1 MPEGADTVII
11 LEDAEE
17 KNNQITFKGIA
28 KKGQN
33 VRLAGEDLRGW
44 PSFSRSGKTFNRI

>member
-17 KNNQITFKGIA
+17 KNNQITFKGMT
-28 KKGQN
+28 KRGQN
-33 VRLAGEDLRGW
+33 VRLAGEDL
-44 PSFSRSGKTFNRI
+44 KTGQKFF